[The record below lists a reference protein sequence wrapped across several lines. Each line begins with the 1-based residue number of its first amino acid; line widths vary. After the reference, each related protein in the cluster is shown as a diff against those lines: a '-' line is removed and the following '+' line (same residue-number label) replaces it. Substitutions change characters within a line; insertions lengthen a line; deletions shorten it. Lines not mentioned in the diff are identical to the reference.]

1 MEKAELAEEILLLRR
16 RECDLRVASNRSAE
30 LADEVYMLRREVR
43 ELNEMLA
50 ERALVPL
57 RTLIQSAVS
66 LLVRSKSCAWHPAG

>member
-16 RECDLRVASNRSAE
+16 RECDLQVASNRSAE
-30 LADEVYMLRREVR
+30 LADEVCMLRREVR

-57 RTLIQSAVS
+57 GTLRQSARAPVGP
-66 LLVRSKSCAWHPAG
+66 L